1 VKISGKRK
9 KNSPHRLRVDHMRVC
24 VIDGMGGGIGNALI
38 KKIKAAFQEQVEI
51 IALGTNAIAT
61 AQMMKAGANK
71 GASGENA
78 VIVTVREVDVI
89 IGPISI
95 LLADSMMG
103 EMTAAMA
110 AAVSSS
116 PALKLILPLTQEP
129 VEVIGVSPEPLPHLV
144 DQLVEKRLRSLVEAS
159 LKGGE

>member
-1 VKISGKRK
+1 MK
-9 KNSPHRLRVDHMRVC
+9 VC
-24 VIDGMGGGIGNALI
+24 VIDGMGGGIGNVLI
-38 KKIKAAFQEQVEI
+38 KKIRATFQEQVEI

-116 PALKLILPLTQEP
+116 PALKLILPLTQEA

-144 DQLVEKRLRSLVEAS
+144 DQLVEKRLRSLLETK
-159 LKGGE
+159 LKGG

>member
-1 VKISGKRK
+1 MK
-9 KNSPHRLRVDHMRVC
+9 VC
-24 VIDGMGGGIGNALI
+24 VIDGMGGGIGSVLI
-38 KKIKAAFQEQVEI
+38 KKIRATFQEQVEI

-78 VIVTVREVDVI
+78 VIVSVREVDVI
-89 IGPISI
+89 IGSISI

-110 AAVSSS
+110 TAVSSS
-116 PALKLILPLTQEP
+116 PALKLILPLTQEA

-144 DQLVEKRLRSLVEAS
+144 DQLVEKRLRSLVEAN
-159 LKGGE
+159 L

>member
-1 VKISGKRK
+1 MK
-9 KNSPHRLRVDHMRVC
+9 VC

-38 KKIKAAFQEQVEI
+38 KKIKAVFQEQVEI

-61 AQMMKAGANK
+61 AQMMKAGANR

-78 VIVTVREVDVI
+78 VIVMAQKVDVI
-89 IGPISI
+89 IGSISI

-103 EMTAAMA
+103 EMTAGMA
-110 AAVSSS
+110 AAVASS
-116 PALKLILPLTQEP
+116 PALKLILPLTQEA

-144 DQLVEKRLRSLVEAS
+144 DHLVEKRLRPLVES
-159 LKGGE
+159 NLHDQK

>member
-1 VKISGKRK
+1 MK
-9 KNSPHRLRVDHMRVC
+9 VC
-24 VIDGMGGGIGNALI
+24 VIDGMGGGIGNVLI
-38 KKIKAAFQEQVEI
+38 KKIKATFQEQVEI

-78 VIVTVREVDVI
+78 VIVSVREVDVI
-89 IGPISI
+89 IGSISI

-103 EMTAAMA
+103 EMTGAMA

-116 PALKLILPLTQEP
+116 PALKLILPLTQEA

-144 DQLVEKRLRSLVEAS
+144 DQLVEKRLRSLLETK
-159 LKGGE
+159 LKGG

>member
-1 VKISGKRK
+1 MKI
-9 KNSPHRLRVDHMRVC
+9 C

-38 KKIKAAFQEQVEI
+38 KKIRGAFQEQVEI

-78 VIVTVREVDVI
+78 VIVTVRKVDVI
-89 IGPISI
+89 IGSISI

-103 EMTAAMA
+103 EMTAGMA
-110 AAVSSS
+110 AAVASS
-116 PALKLILPLTQEP
+116 PALKFILPLTQEA
-129 VEVIGVSPEPLPHLV
+129 VEVIGVSAEPLPHLV
-144 DQLVEKRLRSLVEAS
+144 DHLVEKRLRPLVES
-159 LKGGE
+159 NLHGQK

>member
-1 VKISGKRK
+1 MK
-9 KNSPHRLRVDHMRVC
+9 VC

-38 KKIKAAFQEQVEI
+38 KKIKAVFQEQVEI

-61 AQMMKAGANK
+61 AQMMKAGANR

-78 VIVTVREVDVI
+78 VMVMAPKVDVI
-89 IGPISI
+89 IGSISI

-103 EMTAAMA
+103 EMTAGMA
-110 AAVSSS
+110 AAVASS
-116 PALKLILPLTQEP
+116 PALKLILPLTQEA

-144 DQLVEKRLRSLVEAS
+144 DHLVEKRLRKLIESNRLGQ
-159 LKGGE
+159 K

>member
-1 VKISGKRK
+1 MK
-9 KNSPHRLRVDHMRVC
+9 VC
-24 VIDGMGGGIGNALI
+24 VIDGMGGGIGNVLI
-38 KKIKAAFQEQVEI
+38 KKIKTTFQERVEI

-78 VIVTVREVDVI
+78 VIVSVREVDVI
-89 IGPISI
+89 IGSLSI

-116 PALKLILPLTQEP
+116 PALKLILPLTQEA

-144 DQLVEKRLRSLVEAS
+144 EQLVEKRLRSLVES
-159 LKGGE
+159 NLKGG

>member
-1 VKISGKRK
+1 MK
-9 KNSPHRLRVDHMRVC
+9 VC

-38 KKIKAAFQEQVEI
+38 KKIKAVFQEQVEI

-61 AQMMKAGANK
+61 AQMMKAGANR

-78 VIVTVREVDVI
+78 VIVMARKVDVI
-89 IGPISI
+89 IGSISI

-103 EMTAAMA
+103 EMTAGMA
-110 AAVSSS
+110 AAVASS
-116 PALKLILPLTQEP
+116 PALKLILPLTQEA

-144 DQLVEKRLRSLVEAS
+144 DHLVEKRLRPLIESNLHSQE
-159 LKGGE
+159 

>member
-1 VKISGKRK
+1 MK
-9 KNSPHRLRVDHMRVC
+9 VC

-38 KKIKAAFQEQVEI
+38 KKIKAAFQEQVEV

-78 VIVTVREVDVI
+78 IVMMAPKVDVI
-89 IGPISI
+89 IGSISI
-95 LLADSMMG
+95 VLANSMMG
-103 EMTAAMA
+103 EMTAGMA
-110 AAVSSS
+110 AAVASS
-116 PALKLILPLTQEP
+116 PAVKLLLPLSQEA

-144 DQLVEKRLRSLVEAS
+144 DHLVEDRLRSLVEDS
-159 LKGGE
+159 L

>member
-1 VKISGKRK
+1 
-9 KNSPHRLRVDHMRVC
+9 MRVC

-116 PALKLILPLTQEP
+116 PALKLILPLTQEA

-144 DQLVEKRLRSLVEAS
+144 DHLVEKRLRSLVEES
-159 LKGGE
+159 L

>member
-1 VKISGKRK
+1 
-9 KNSPHRLRVDHMRVC
+9 MRVC

-110 AAVSSS
+110 AA
-116 PALKLILPLTQEP
+116 LKLILPLTP
-129 VEVIGVSPEPLPHLV
+129 GASGSNRGVP
-144 DQLVEKRLRSLVEAS
+144 
-159 LKGGE
+159 

>member
-1 VKISGKRK
+1 MKI
-9 KNSPHRLRVDHMRVC
+9 C

-38 KKIKAAFQEQVEI
+38 RKIIAAFREQVDI

-71 GASGENA
+71 GATGENA
-78 VIVTVREVDVI
+78 MVLTLPKVDVI
-89 IGPISI
+89 VGSISI
-95 LLADSMMG
+95 VLANSMMG

-110 AAVSSS
+110 AAVASS
-116 PALKLILPLTQEP
+116 PARKLLLPLTQED

-144 DQLVEKRLRSLVEAS
+144 DHLVENRLRAMVESAS
-159 LKGGE
+159 TSKE

>member
-1 VKISGKRK
+1 MKI
-9 KNSPHRLRVDHMRVC
+9 C
-24 VIDGMGGGIGNALI
+24 VVDGMGGGIGNALI
-38 KKIKAAFQEQVEI
+38 KKIRAAFQEQVDI

-78 VIVTVREVDVI
+78 VIVTVPNMDII
-89 IGPISI
+89 IGSISI
-95 LLADSMMG
+95 VLANSMMG

-110 AAVSSS
+110 AAVASSAA
-116 PALKLILPLTQEP
+116 PKLLLPLTQEA

-144 DQLVEKRLRSLVEAS
+144 DRLIENRLRPMVES
-159 LKGGE
+159 FKERRE

>member
-1 VKISGKRK
+1 MK
-9 KNSPHRLRVDHMRVC
+9 VC
-24 VIDGMGGGIGNALI
+24 VIDGMGGGIGNVLI

-78 VIVTVREVDVI
+78 VIVSVREVDVI
-89 IGPISI
+89 IGSISI

-144 DQLVEKRLRSLVEAS
+144 DQLVEKRLRSLLETN

>member
-1 VKISGKRK
+1 MK
-9 KNSPHRLRVDHMRVC
+9 VC

-38 KKIKAAFQEQVEI
+38 KKIKATFQEEVEI

-61 AQMMKAGANK
+61 AQMMKAGANS

-78 VIVTVREVDVI
+78 VIVTVGKVDVI
-89 IGPISI
+89 IGSISI

-103 EMTAAMA
+103 EMTAKMA
-110 AAVSSS
+110 AAVASS
-116 PALKLILPLTQEP
+116 PALKLILPLTQEA

-144 DQLVEKRLRSLVEAS
+144 DHLVEKRLRSLVETS
-159 LKGGE
+159 RKGKV